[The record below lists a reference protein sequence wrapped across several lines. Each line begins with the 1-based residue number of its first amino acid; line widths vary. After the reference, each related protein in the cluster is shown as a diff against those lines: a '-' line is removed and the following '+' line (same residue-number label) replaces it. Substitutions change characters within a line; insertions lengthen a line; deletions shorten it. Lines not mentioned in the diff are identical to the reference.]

1 MPLTHS
7 RLALAATLVWLLAG
21 CSSEDS
27 STPGPTDATG
37 GAGGMTSGVLGGA
50 PGLGGQTSTAT
61 CTPACRGDQLCSNGQ
76 CVCAD
81 ASTIECNGACVN
93 TNSNSANCG
102 VCGNVCSGS
111 TPFCQNGQC
120 TSSCTPPTE
129 LCGSSCINPATY
141 QSDSSNCGACG
152 VSCAASGQGPVCTA
166 GVCGCGADPNYAFCG
181 GNCVNTANDLNNC
194 GACGVVCSAGQ
205 TCTAA
210 GCVGGGTGGATG
222 AGGNTSVGQGG
233 NTVVGQGGN
242 TVVGQ
247 GGNTVVGQGGATEIG
262 QGGATEIGQGGATE
276 IGQGG
281 ATEVGQGGSTEV
293 GQGGS
298 TEVGQGGS
306 TEVGQGGNT
315 GCAAEPFVLSNFE
328 EGVPAAGQFPIA
340 IEQDGRHGCWETFQ
354 GTTTTNFTLNVEQ
367 DAASTDPCNNYYL
380 HAVGTSAA
388 GWGDY
393 VGVSV
398 NFVENGTCGNPTATD
413 PQPYDASKYAGI
425 RFRAK
430 VGPGH
435 DPKSP
440 VRVNI
445 ALPASEENSANTP
458 AGTCVATTATATR
471 AATPCWQHMGRFL
484 HVVSG
489 YEPTTYNDVQL
500 TSEWKTFSL
509 CFDRDMYPLSLP
521 SILTNAQRDALPQT
535 MTKLQFQ
542 FNQGK
547 DWYVSQYPTEGDYQD
562 LAKNL
567 PFDFYV
573 DDIEFIEGECPNST
587 AYPSLTNQALGTCEP
602 ATGAAKYNNAL
613 SQAYDRWKK
622 NFVRNGNTVVAVEQ
636 DGGVVTSESMGYGM
650 LIALAMGDQAQFD
663 AFWGYVDTQLNGNG
677 LMTWIST
684 GTGSATDGDVDIA
697 YALYVAGQK
706 WGGNYGAEATAMI
719 SAINTYDVDGGTHL
733 GPGDGWGDN
742 VGFNPSYFAPSYFRV
757 FGGMDAVITSGYS
770 LTDTNT
776 GSNFPTD
783 WTDMSGGAIMPIGSV
798 TAKFN
803 KPAYGYDA
811 ARVPWRLGLDA
822 CETGTDANG
831 VLGQIV
837 GYFANLYD
845 GGSTIDLMKG
855 GWIKETG
862 QPAGASDGATAAD
875 MQGSFIGPLGVGAMA
890 TGNDL
895 MRDRALRTILDI
907 LENGDFNHTYF
918 PSSVGFLSAL
928 AMTGNFPTP

>member
-7 RLALAATLVWLLAG
+7 RLALAATLVWLLTG
-21 CSSEDS
+21 CSGEDTKS
-27 STPGPTDATG
+27 GGPADSTG
-37 GAGGMTSGVLGGA
+37 GSSGALGGA
-50 PGLGGQTSTAT
+50 PGLGGQTGTAD
-61 CTPACRGDQLCSNGQ
+61 CAAGCRGDQVCSNGQ

-81 ASTIECNGACVN
+81 PATIDCNGACVN

-102 VCGNVCSGS
+102 VCGNMCSGT
-111 TPFCQNGQC
+111 TPFCQSGQC
-120 TSSCTPPTE
+120 ASSCAAPTE
-129 LCGSSCINPATY
+129 LCGSSCINPVTY
-141 QSDSSNCGACG
+141 QNDSSNCGACG

-166 GVCGCGADPNYAFCG
+166 GLCGCPAGYAFCG
-181 GNCVNTANDLNNC
+181 GTCVNTATDLNNC
-194 GACGVVCSAGQ
+194 GACGVVCGAGQ
-205 TCTAA
+205 TCTAS
-210 GCVGGGTGGATG
+210 GCVGGGMGGATG

-233 NTVVGQGGN
+233 ATVV
-242 TVVGQ
+242 
-247 GGNTVVGQGGATEIG
+247 
-262 QGGATEIGQGGATE
+262 
-276 IGQGG
+276 GQGG

-340 IEQDGRHGCWETFQ
+340 IEQEGRHGCWETFQ
-354 GTTTTNFTLNVEQ
+354 GTATTNFTLNVEQ

-500 TSEWKTFSL
+500 TSEWKTFNL
-509 CFDRDMYPLSLP
+509 CFDRDLYPLSLP

-587 AYPSLTNQALGTCEP
+587 AYPSLTNEALGTCEP

-622 NFVRNGNTVVAVEQ
+622 NFVRGGNTVVAVEQ
-636 DGGVVTSESMGYGM
+636 EGGVVTSESMGYGM
-650 LIALAMGDQAQFD
+650 LISLAMGDQTQFD
-663 AFWGYVDTQLNGNG
+663 AFWNYVATKLDANG
-677 LMTWIST
+677 LMNWLN
-684 GTGSATDGDVDIA
+684 GGGGSATDGDVDIA
-697 YALYVAGQK
+697 YALHVAGIK
-706 WGGNYGAEATAMI
+706 WGNSAYSAAATAMI
-719 SAINTYDVDGGTHL
+719 QAIKDHDVEQTNRL
-733 GPGDGWGDN
+733 KPGDGWSDA
-742 VGFNPSYFAPSYFRV
+742 FNGSYFAASFFRV
-757 FGGMDAVITSGYS
+757 FGGMDPVIENSYS
-770 LTDTNT
+770 LIDTNT

-783 WTDMSGGAIMPIGSV
+783 WADWAGAARMPAGSV

-811 ARVPWRLGLDA
+811 ARIPWRLGLDA

-831 VLGQIV
+831 ILGTLV
-837 GYFANLYD
+837 GFFGNLYD

-928 AMTGNFPTP
+928 TMTGNFPTP